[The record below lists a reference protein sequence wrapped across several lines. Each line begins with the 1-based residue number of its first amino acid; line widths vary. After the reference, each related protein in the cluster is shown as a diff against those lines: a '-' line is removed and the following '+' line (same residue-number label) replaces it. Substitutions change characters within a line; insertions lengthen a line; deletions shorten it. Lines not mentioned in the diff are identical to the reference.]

1 MKPIV
6 CKIIG
11 IDMGKSNVL
20 TAAYRH
26 TCSQR
31 VHMSNVK
38 TSKEDRFKT
47 LSKTNKAWR
56 HYSGQMAYPFLIKKW
71 IKKFVPNLDSR
82 PTTKTTNTETI
93 MESYRFMNNQW
104 ENGTDAESGGGLKE
118 AFFSPMHCSCCME
131 EMKAGCVFRLKCCRN
146 NPCVR
151 TTWNRDTNAAINMF
165 NLLLWKTLYEDRPR
179 TFSRTERKKRNKYVV
194 PSQCI
199 RAL

>member
-1 MKPIV
+1 
-6 CKIIG
+6 
-11 IDMGKSNVL
+11 
-20 TAAYRH
+20 
-26 TCSQR
+26 
-31 VHMSNVK
+31 MSNVK

-118 AFFSPMHCSCCME
+118 AFFSPMRCLCCME
-131 EMKAGCVFRLKCCRN
+131 GMKAGCVSDWS
-146 NPCVR
+146 VAE
-151 TTWNRDTNAAINMF
+151 TTHVLEQPGTGTRMLQSTCSICYSGKHCTRIVLEHSQELRGKKETNMSCHHSAFVHWFAF
-165 NLLLWKTLYEDRPR
+165 NVNFTC
-179 TFSRTERKKRNKYVV
+179 NG
-194 PSQCI
+194 
-199 RAL
+199 